1 MPPGNQ
7 PGATAF
13 TRTPCRPHWATSCRI
28 GELDKEID
36 QAQSWHDPE
45 RLTRLQEEP
54 DALVHEITAAFGLGG
69 RPRRL
74 GSEAERARLNVTRAI
89 RTAIR
94 NVAAQA
100 PELGAYLD
108 ATVSTGARCRY
119 DPPD

>member
-1 MPPGNQ
+1 MSTRADPVLD
-7 PGATAF
+7 ATAKAAY
-13 TRTPCRPHWATSCRI
+13 RRRI
-28 GELDKEID
+28 GELDEEIY
-36 QAQSWHDPE
+36 QAHSWHDPE
-45 RLTRLQEEP
+45 RLARLQEER

-94 NVAAQA
+94 HVAAQA

-108 ATVSTGARCRY
+108 AAVSTGARCRY